1 MQLCTAQ
8 HLISHLSVKVPSVGS
23 PGGPGLMSWQVLDRN
38 MQEEGELTSGRN
50 CERERGGREG
60 GRSKC
65 SPSRYVQSQRGGWGS
80 TFQST
85 SSHGQKAGLHEWSM
99 LVINEGWMEMDAA
112 IISFDLNWTGKL
124 RGQIDSP
131 EPKKMQNQRGAEMA
145 TNLIHHALIY
155 FRKYWKLVRLQYVY
169 HLYSCT
175 SLLIMCVWRG
185 GFEKSHTVQLS
196 TSHRY
201 CPELCQRNIEQKSWK
216 NMHPSRH

>member
-50 CERERGGREG
+50 CEREKG
-60 GRSKC
+60 GRSKR

-85 SSHGQKAGLHEWSM
+85 SSHGRKVGLHEWSM
-99 LVINEGWMEMDAA
+99 LVRRAA
-112 IISFDLNWTGKL
+112 TIRFDLNRTGRL

-131 EPKKMQNQRGAEMA
+131 EPQKMQSQRGAEMA
-145 TNLIHHALIY
+145 TNLFHHTLIY
-155 FRKYWKLVRLQYVY
+155 LGNYLKMSPAAACL
-169 HLYSCT
+169 SP
-175 SLLIMCVWRG
+175 LL
-185 GFEKSHTVQLS
+185 
-196 TSHRY
+196 
-201 CPELCQRNIEQKSWK
+201 P
-216 NMHPSRH
+216 